1 MSLSAQFPRAPVVC
15 HPPGHFH
22 CPAVRLP
29 PPRPRAASTPPPS
42 RVTGASNPI
51 NGAALH
57 LPHGPSPSLH
67 FCSQQRRPER
77 APTMTQAPRQAQKAL
92 RGPCLSPPPREQ
104 DLGLSGERS
113 AAPWA
118 PARKT
123 DTEQKRETDL
133 VLTRHRKARVLW
145 NCWGGGRF
153 PLQSG
158 SLQRWR

>member
-1 MSLSAQFPRAPVVC
+1 MSLSARFPWAPVVC

-22 CPAVRLP
+22 CPAVSLP
-29 PPRPRAASTPPPS
+29 PARPRAASTLPPS
-42 RVTGASNPI
+42 LFTGASNPI
-51 NGAALH
+51 NDAALH
-57 LPHGPSPSLH
+57 LPLGPSPSLH

-77 APTMTQAPRQAQKAL
+77 APTMTQAPR
-92 RGPCLSPPPREQ
+92 PSPGEQ
-104 DLGLSGERS
+104 DVGLSGERS

-118 PARKT
+118 WARKT
-123 DTEQKRETDL
+123 DTEQRRETDL
-133 VLTRHRKARVLW
+133 VLTRHRKAHVLW